1 MSNNEETLYGEV
13 KFNMENKNS
22 SEGHLWKK
30 VGFGSLA
37 GILLGAG
44 ALYGYDQ
51 YQNASHGTSTTTAD
65 NNHSDVVDD
74 GQNDSNTQNSGN
86 EQQDTTPDHHNIAQY
101 ASTSHGHAASSG
113 AHHAGAGANVYAHH
127 VVDLDDPNAV
137 IYEEAPVADVSDEL
151 TFEDAFNLARAEVGP
166 GGVFVWHGGI
176 YSTYNEAEWNA
187 MSEAQHTEYAQSIDV
202 EVGPDDIPVD
212 ILEEHPE
219 YMITVVVTDGDGKE
233 VAVISDALGED
244 PDLVLFDDDGNPYYV
259 NDMGVGAEDED
270 EDENQAASD
279 DGGEDVVENATYD
292 DGDDVVQAETGD
304 GPFIESEDVVEYGTV
319 EGHQAVTIDMTDD
332 GEADVMV
339 VDVDDSYDLS
349 EPDVMVFE
357 NGDITTV
364 GDFVEEV
371 EAAAQEEVVDD
382 PVPGG
387 DILASMENPDVAP
400 DMPDYMDDANI
411 LA

>member
-13 KFNMENKNS
+13 KFNMGNKKS
-22 SEGHLWKK
+22 SEGRLWKK

-74 GQNDSNTQNSGN
+74 GQNDSDTQNSGN
-86 EQQDTTPDHHNIAQY
+86 EQQNTTPDHHNNAQY
-101 ASTSHGHAASSG
+101 ASTSHGHATPSG
-113 AHHAGAGANVYAHH
+113 AHHAGAGGNVHAHH

-137 IYEEAPVADVSDEL
+137 IYEEAPVAEVDDRMA
-151 TFEDAFNLARAEVGP
+151 FEDAFNLARAEVGP

-187 MSEAQHTEYAQSIDV
+187 MSEAQHTEYAQSVDV
-202 EVGPDDIPVD
+202 EVTPDDIPVD
-212 ILEEHPE
+212 ILEEHPD
-219 YMITVVVTDGDGKE
+219 YVITVIVTDGEGKE
-233 VAVISDALGED
+233 VAVISDAMGEN
-244 PDLVLFDDDGNPYYV
+244 PEMYVFDDDGNPYLV
-259 NDMGVGAEDED
+259 TDLGDDDGVGYIRAAAEDVED
-270 EDENQAASD
+270 EIEDDEILP
-279 DGGEDVVENATYD
+279 YD
-292 DGDDVVQAETGD
+292 DGDDTVQAETHD
-304 GPFIESEDVVEYGTV
+304 GPFIDSEDVVEYGTI

-339 VDVDDSYDLS
+339 IDADDSYDLS
-349 EPDVMVFE
+349 EPDVMVFQD
-357 NGDITTV
+357 GQITTV
-364 GDFVEEV
+364 GEYVEDA

-387 DILASMENPDVAP
+387 DVLASMENPDVAP